1 MQTQLVI
8 TESGVSCASTSDTPP
23 SGGILVSRNRKR
35 YAISLSPDAS
45 SAALVGLLATVR
57 ATKGPIDLTVGA
69 DHLNFTSSQDFCVEI
84 MKRALSSIESTE
96 GSPFS
101 SHLEIA
107 NPSLLSAEGTPA
119 PLLTLCNFSYI
130 GMDTPS
136 ALSALNQ
143 MDIDD
148 LCLVGLNRAMR
159 YCVLKMPPE
168 VAWPSIT
175 PHANRPIEEA
185 LDDVTALWFTA
196 LFEAALAIRKP
207 LYHHGTI
214 HIDHSRHI
222 IFQRILFPIAPRG
235 VRPINFRIASAAHTQ
250 HPEIVIM

>member
-8 TESGVSCASTSDTPP
+8 SESGVSHSSTSDAPP

-35 YAISLSPDAS
+35 YAITLTPNTSG
-45 SAALVGLLATVR
+45 AAFVSLLATVR
-57 ATKGPIDLTVGA
+57 ATKGPMDLIVGA
-69 DHLNFTSSQDFCVEI
+69 DKFNFASCRDFSVEI
-84 MKRALSSIESTE
+84 TKRALLAIESVE

-136 ALSALNQ
+136 ALLALNQ
-143 MDIDD
+143 LGIDD
-148 LCLVGLNRAMR
+148 LCLVGMNRAMR
-159 YCVLKMPPE
+159 YCVLKMPTK
-168 VAWPSIT
+168 VAWPPIT
-175 PHANRPIEEA
+175 PRANWSIEDVV
-185 LDDVTALWFTA
+185 DDVTALWFTA
-196 LFEAALAIRKP
+196 LFEAALAIQKP

-214 HIDHSRHI
+214 HLDRSHHI
-222 IFQRILFPIAPRG
+222 IFQRILFPIAPSG
-235 VRPINFRIASAAHTQ
+235 VRPINFRIASVANTQ
-250 HPEIVIM
+250 NPDVVIM